1 VSRGAQALVKAN
13 ELMCG
18 IFGQIGNSPA
28 DERCGLE
35 LHHRGPDDGGMKY
48 FALEHPSV
56 WVSLQHRRL
65 SIIDL
70 SSAGHQPMCNEDE
83 SVWITFNGE
92 IYNFQEL
99 RTQLVAAGHRFR
111 SHTDTEVIIHGY
123 EEWGNEVVRK
133 LRGMFAFALW
143 DNRHRRMLLATDHLG
158 KKPLFYSYDG
168 RRLVFASEIKAILK
182 AGIPAEL
189 DPVALHDYLTYLYF
203 PYPATA
209 FRHVRKMAPGSAMEI
224 QVGGDG
230 ELRQIGWKYWDA
242 AQAAGSP
249 LQLSE
254 SDMIDRARELMEEA
268 VKLRMISD
276 VPLGLFLSGG
286 LDSSAIT
293 AFAARNST
301 DKIKTFT
308 IGFANSKFYDELPV
322 ANLVAQKFKTDH
334 HILQADE
341 ACAAY
346 MTTVVRHFDEPFGN
360 PTAILEYIITQ
371 LMRQHVTVAISGDGG
386 DELFGGYVRYAGAAL
401 ARKYRQ
407 LPQFITRGLVARLS
421 SLMHDATDGR
431 HGFRRVREFA
441 QSAWQAEED
450 MYIDWVG
457 YFSEAEKQELYAPA
471 FAAAVG
477 ERDSGDFLRQFFRR
491 GAHLDPTSR
500 LGYVDAAS
508 FLCCNC
514 LEYADRMSM
523 ANSLEVRAPFTDYR
537 LLEFALRVPQR
548 MKVRN
553 LTTKWITRQAM
564 RGILPQEVLT
574 KKKMGFNPPLPQWIN
589 GELRPVI
596 AELLSPAAIE
606 RRGIFR
612 PDAVA
617 RLVRDHQENRR
628 DNGLKIWA
636 LLMIEVWQ
644 RMYFDGESEDAVLES
659 ALGGAKRKPTVAAP
673 ALEKAKADV
682 ICIR

>member
-1 VSRGAQALVKAN
+1 
-13 ELMCG
+13 MCG

-28 DERCGLE
+28 DEKCGLE
-35 LHHRGPDDGGMKY
+35 LHHRGPDDGGLKY
-48 FALEHPSV
+48 FAMPEASV

-99 RTQLVAAGHRFR
+99 RAQLVAAGHRFR

-123 EEWGNEVVRK
+123 EEWGNDVVGK

-143 DNRHRRMLLATDHLG
+143 DHRHRRMLLATDHLG
-158 KKPLFYSYDG
+158 KKPLFYSHDG
-168 RRLVFASEIKAILK
+168 RKFVFASEIKAILK
-182 AGIPAEL
+182 AGVPAEL
-189 DPVALHDYLTYLYF
+189 NPVALHDYLTYLYF
-203 PYPATA
+203 PYPSTA
-209 FRHVRKMAPGSAMEI
+209 FKHIRKMAPGSAMEI
-224 QVGGDG
+224 LVAPGVDH
-230 ELRQIGWKYWDA
+230 RSRVWKYWDA
-242 AQAAGSP
+242 AETAGSP
-249 LQLSE
+249 LQM
-254 SDMIDRARELMEEA
+254 SDDDMVDRARELMEES
-268 VKLRMISD
+268 VKMRLVSD

-293 AFAARNST
+293 AFAARNSA
-301 DKIKTFT
+301 DQVKTFT
-308 IGFANSKFYDELPV
+308 IGFENSKFYDELPV
-322 ANLVAQKFKTDH
+322 ASLVAQKFNTEH

-341 ACAAY
+341 GCAAY
-346 MTTVVRHFDEPFGN
+346 MTKVVRHFDEPFGN
-360 PTAILEYIITQ
+360 PTAILEFIITK
-371 LMRQHVTVAISGDGG
+371 LMRKHVTVAISGDGG

-401 ARKYRQ
+401 ARKYRH
-407 LPQFITRGLVARLS
+407 LPQFITKGLVARLS
-421 SLMHDATDGR
+421 SFMNDATDGR

-457 YFSEAEKQELYAPA
+457 YFSEAEKRELYAPA
-471 FAAAVG
+471 FAASVG
-477 ERDSGDFLRQFFRR
+477 GRDSGDFLRQFFRR
-491 GAHLDPTSR
+491 GAQLEPTSR

-537 LLEFALRVPQR
+537 LLEFAMRVPQR

-553 LTTKWITRQAM
+553 TTTKWITRQAM
-564 RGILPQEVLT
+564 RDILPREVLA

-589 GELRPVI
+589 GELKPVI
-596 AELLSPAAIE
+596 REFLSSASVE
-606 RRGIFR
+606 RRGMFR
-612 PDAVA
+612 PDAVQK
-617 RLVRDHQENRR
+617 LLRDHEENRR

-644 RMYFDGESEDAVLES
+644 RMYFDKQSEETVLE
-659 ALGGAKRKPTVAAP
+659 AAMGGAKQQPTVQAGH
-673 ALEKAKADV
+673 LEKAKAHV
-682 ICIR
+682 ISIR